1 MNLFCLSGDPWSIVK
16 EEGKY
21 SRVGG
26 TRQAC
31 IPRQVY
37 SIVQGATVLIV
48 DDDPEIRHV
57 VGQILTDEGYRVEQ
71 AANGRDVVDRLATSR
86 ELPDI
91 MLLDLM
97 MPDVDGY
104 DVLEHLRRNL
114 LQEFPVLIIS
124 AQRPDTSILKALDSE
139 LRDFIAKPFELEELL
154 VRLQRLLQRS
164 PRFAPAGQAQ
174 GGGCL
179 RVYTLGSLRVY
190 VEDALLFDE
199 SWRNKPAKTI
209 FKLLFTNRGKR
220 YPKDMLTEELWP
232 ETDPEVAS
240 NRLRVA
246 VHELRKMLGGRDRKQ
261 QAMKYIAQQEGAYF
275 FDTTTSYW
283 TDAEAFR
290 QVLQEGREAGERGDL
305 DEALHAYQRGEALY
319 QGDYLRD
326 DLFLEWTVA
335 TREQLREAHLAMLG
349 EAAHIHAVRG
359 SPDQAAGFC
368 RKIVRIEP
376 WREEVYRRL
385 MEYLVA
391 AGRPHEA
398 LRAFEECR
406 RALHAEVEADPSPE
420 TARLRDR
427 ILAGSRQAAVRG

>member
-1 MNLFCLSGDPWSIVK
+1 
-16 EEGKY
+16 
-21 SRVGG
+21 
-26 TRQAC
+26 
-31 IPRQVY
+31 
-37 SIVQGATVLIV
+37 VQGATVLIV

-57 VGQILTDEGYRVEQ
+57 VGQLLTDEGYRVEQ
-71 AANGRDVVDRLATSR
+71 ATNGRDVLDRIGTSR
-86 ELPDI
+86 ELPDV

-124 AQRPDTSILKALDSE
+124 AQRPDSSILKALDSE
-139 LRDFIAKPFELEELL
+139 LRDFIAKPFELAELL
-154 VRLQRLLQRS
+154 VRLQRLLRRS
-164 PRFAPAGQAQ
+164 PRFAPPGPPSGEA
-174 GGGCL
+174 CL
-179 RVYTLGSLRVY
+179 RVYTLGSLRVFLD
-190 VEDALLFDE
+190 DAMLFDE

-209 FKLLFTNRGKR
+209 FKLLFTHRGKR
-220 YPKDMLTEELWP
+220 YPKDILTEELWP
-232 ETDPEVAS
+232 ETNPAAAS

-246 VHELRKMLGGRDRKQ
+246 VHELRKMLSSRGRKEQ
-261 QAMKYIAQQEGAYF
+261 GMKYIAQQEGAYY
-275 FDTTTSYW
+275 FDTSTVYW
-283 TDAEAFR
+283 TDADAFR
-290 QVLQEGREAGERGDL
+290 KALREGREAAERRDL
-305 DEALHAYQRGEALY
+305 DEALHAYQRAEALY

-326 DLFLEWTVA
+326 DPFLEWTVA

-349 EAAHIHAVRG
+349 EAARIHALRG
-359 SPDQAAGFC
+359 SPEDAAGFC

-420 TARLRDR
+420 TARLRDQ
-427 ILAGSRQAAVRG
+427 ILAGSRQAAARS